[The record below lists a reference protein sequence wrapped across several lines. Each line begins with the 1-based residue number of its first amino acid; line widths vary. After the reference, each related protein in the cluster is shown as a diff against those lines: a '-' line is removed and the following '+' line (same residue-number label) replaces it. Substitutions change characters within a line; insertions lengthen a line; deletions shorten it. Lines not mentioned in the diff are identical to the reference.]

1 MKVVESVLKRTP
13 VLLVVVFLLFV
24 DFNNWN
30 SFRVSLLYF
39 GVLFWGTLPLV
50 VVWSWLEEEET
61 VWKED
66 VGPLQG
72 TPDPLMYQP
81 PSWVNRHVS
90 EFIF

>member
-39 GVLFWGTLPLV
+39 GVLFWGTLSLV
-50 VVWSWLEEEET
+50 VVWSWLEEEEM
-61 VWKED
+61 ED
-66 VGPLQG
+66 VGPL
-72 TPDPLMYQP
+72 
-81 PSWVNRHVS
+81 
-90 EFIF
+90 